1 MNKIGIAIPI
11 YLRGKATN
19 KHYESVIRYY
29 STFDVLIH
37 ICGSEG
43 KLSRAFSEPFLND
56 RVKYFEILQKEFT
69 MLSRGDDYL
78 RLKFNQSLRTFR
90 KIELDLYCLAGA
102 DDIASPEF
110 MKSLLEFELTRE
122 YMPTILGVQNRAFE
136 LIIVPDDEPPY
147 AVDLSYSVQL
157 LPGINCFNP
166 AAMRVSHWK
175 PYQLQGCETGAEKYF
190 ADCGLVIG
198 LPGSVYMLKGDDVLN
213 SSKKIKRMHT
223 IIPARGYH
231 ITELE
236 NITLRI
242 AND

>member
-19 KHYESVIRYY
+19 EHYASVIRYY

-43 KLSRAFSEPFLND
+43 KLSRAFAEPFLND
-56 RVKYFEILQKEFT
+56 RVKYFEVPQKQFT
-69 MLSRGDDYL
+69 SLSRGDDFL
-78 RLKFNQSLRTFR
+78 RLKFNQSLQTFR
-90 KIELDLYCLAGA
+90 KIELDWYCLAGA
-102 DDIASPEF
+102 DDIASPDF
-110 MKSLLEFELTRE
+110 VDRLLNFELTRE
-122 YMPTILGVQNRAFE
+122 YMPTILGVQNRAFN
-136 LIIVPDDEPPY
+136 LVIVPDDEPPY
-147 AVDLSYSVQL
+147 AVDLSYQVQL

-198 LPGSVYMLKGDDVLN
+198 LLGSIYMLKGDDVLN

-223 IIPARGYH
+223 TIPARGYH
-231 ITELE
+231 MTELE
-236 NITLRI
+236 NIRLRI
-242 AND
+242 AR